1 MLALQIKRMESYML
15 KILKQKNPDIVYP
28 SNVGKIWTEEEEN
41 VLIEELNSSMG
52 ITTIASLHGRTVHG
66 IECRIRQIV
75 YKMDM
80 NGASIEEIV
89 SKTKLHAEEISAL
102 ISRKEKQMMK
112 IPKEKK
118 IAKGS
123 KDCNCCLE
131 IKNLK
136 QEIEELKTGNNEI
149 LRLIRE
155 IYEFESQ

>member
-1 MLALQIKRMESYML
+1 MLHVKLMESRML
-15 KILKQKNPDIVYP
+15 KMLKQKNPDIVYP
-28 SNVGKIWTEEEEN
+28 SNLGKTWTEEEEN

-66 IECRIRQIV
+66 IECRIKQIV
-75 YKMDM
+75 YKLHM

-89 SKTKLHAEEISAL
+89 SKTKLHAEEISVL
-102 ISRKEKQMMK
+102 ISR
-112 IPKEKK
+112 
-118 IAKGS
+118 S
-123 KDCNCCLE
+123 KDCNCCSE

>member
-1 MLALQIKRMESYML
+1 MESRML

-66 IECRIRQIV
+66 IECRIKQIV

-112 IPKEKK
+112 IPK
-118 IAKGS
+118 GS
-123 KDCNCCLE
+123 KDCNCCSE